1 MKEEDEKKYRMNL
14 ALNAIKKYGEKAVKE
29 ELGVSRSLIYLWK
42 KQKRTPSRFA
52 TEKLEK
58 MMENGM
64 SREYIDKDDS
74 RREFLDK
81 SFRVVKGRDERDEIT
96 AIYDGLRTVRK

>member
-1 MKEEDEKKYRMNL
+1 MEEEDEKKYRMNL
-14 ALNAIKKYGEKAVKE
+14 ALDAIKKYGEKAVQE
-29 ELGVSRSLIYLWK
+29 ELGVSR
-42 KQKRTPSRFA
+42 
-52 TEKLEK
+52 
-58 MMENGM
+58 

-81 SFRVVKGRDERDEIT
+81 SFRVVKGRDERNEIT